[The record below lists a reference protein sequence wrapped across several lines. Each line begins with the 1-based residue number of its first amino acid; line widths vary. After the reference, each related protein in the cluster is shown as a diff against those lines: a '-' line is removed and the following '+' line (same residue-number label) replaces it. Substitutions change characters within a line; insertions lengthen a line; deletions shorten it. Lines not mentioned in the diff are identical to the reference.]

1 MNAAI
6 GLARQQSTAGL
17 PVFKEILKKGDGPVA
32 DPGVPAQ
39 VEELLSLKN
48 VLHAVR
54 ILDGQWTPAQR
65 TELTALIDPLS
76 RNHAEPRIRTDA
88 NDCARLA
95 AEEVIRTCNERQQKG
110 PIFDKKWAQPA
121 TSRRFFYVFPRLF
134 MPKPS

>member
-1 MNAAI
+1 MTVLVNSGDKNTRVNAAI

-17 PVFKEILKKGDGPVA
+17 PVFEEILKKGDGPVA
-32 DPGVPAQ
+32 DPAAPPQ
-39 VEELLSLKN
+39 MEELLSLKN

-88 NDCARLA
+88 IDAL
-95 AEEVIRTCNERQQKG
+95 VSLRQK
-110 PIFDKKWAQPA
+110 
-121 TSRRFFYVFPRLF
+121 
-134 MPKPS
+134 